1 LLWLITQFFCD
12 CKLLTIFIEQHEIM
26 FFTIVISKH
35 YKEMWSNPLHILLN
49 FEWTLTNLRWWNCQT
64 LNEWGLTTMNK
75 WIQSYILIHL
85 VCQFVTGLGK
95 GRVGHG
101 LGTVTG
107 GTRHMG
113 LGTSMVTGRI
123 GHGRVG
129 HGRVGSER
137 HRYPLIIFN
146 SLSYLLIHG

>member
-1 LLWLITQFFCD
+1 MLWLITQFFCD

-107 GTRHMG
+107 GTRH
-113 LGTSMVTGRI
+113 GTGHKH
-123 GHGRVG
+123 GHGQDWAWAGWARAGWV
-129 HGRVGSER
+129 RTSQV
-137 HRYPLIIFN
+137 PTNNI
-146 SLSYLLIHG
+146 